1 MERVFSIRCHSEY
14 FPDEPRLHH
23 LRLPKHSAT
32 EPSRISGSQPRPSLH
47 AGHQLRYQH
56 KPSTLQ
62 WRRSLQQSAGLLSS
76 ILDARTL
83 LSQPD
88 DRGPVP
94 TVHQCSHWPLRRSSN
109 GARLRF
115 SQSEYGK
122 LLHRLCPVSDPTLP
136 SALFCRGPDLCGI
149 GRSPDDWRLSNRHDG
164 GGSDPDNSGGTRRI
178 ACQHHADR
186 HERWRILRSKLRLP
200 IPESKSGLRHFPDSS
215 NATHPDKSLLRVRTA
230 VGKKTRGSS
239 DYHRRILSL
248 RS

>member
-1 MERVFSIRCHSEY
+1 MEGVLPLRVDREY

-62 WRRSLQQSAGLLSS
+62 RRRSLQQSAELLPA
-76 ILDARTL
+76 IIDAWSL

-88 DRGPVP
+88 DRGPVR

-115 SQSEYGK
+115 SQSEFGK
-122 LLHRLCPVSDPTLP
+122 LLHWLCPVSDPTLP
-136 SALFCRGPDLCGI
+136 SALCCRGPDLCGTR
-149 GRSPDDWRLSNRHDG
+149 GSPDDWRLSNRNDG
-164 GGSDPDNSGGTRRI
+164 GGSDPDNSGGPRRI
-178 ACQHHADR
+178 ASQHHADR
-186 HERWRILRSKLRLP
+186 HQWWRIFRS
-200 IPESKSGLRHFPDSS
+200 
-215 NATHPDKSLLRVRTA
+215 
-230 VGKKTRGSS
+230 
-239 DYHRRILSL
+239 
-248 RS
+248 